1 MRQSHCEVGF
11 CLALRGVISTD
22 FLTEG
27 GKTMRI
33 RDMMTKNPITV
44 DGETLVL
51 DAQKIMKEN
60 NIRRLPVV
68 DKGKLVGMITK
79 HDLLEASPSPATSL
93 SVHELN
99 YLLSKMKVKEIMK
112 KNPAT
117 LTPDTPFEE
126 ALRIGQEKKIGSFPI
141 VDKGKLV
148 GIATE
153 SDIVRFMTRALG
165 IREEGSRIT
174 IEGLGGK
181 LTDLAK
187 IISIVSQHQT
197 IILSMISLPRP
208 EKKDWMIVLRLKTS
222 DPDPIVKDFKKAG
235 YNVTYSSWF
244 RCETGQATAQA

>member
-1 MRQSHCEVGF
+1 
-11 CLALRGVISTD
+11 
-22 FLTEG
+22 
-27 GKTMRI
+27 
-33 RDMMTKNPITV
+33 MMTKNPITV
-44 DGETLVL
+44 DSETLVI

-60 NIRRLPVV
+60 SIRRLPVV
-68 DKGKLVGMITK
+68 DKGKLLGIITK

-112 KNPAT
+112 KNPVT

-126 ALRIGQEKKIGSFPI
+126 ALKIGQDKKIGSFP
-141 VDKGKLV
+141 VVENGKLV

-153 SDIVRFMTRALG
+153 SDIVRFLARALG

-181 LTDLAK
+181 LTDLEK
-187 IISIVSQHQT
+187 IISIVNQHNT
-197 IILSMISLPRP
+197 VVLSMISLPRS

-222 DPDPIVKDFKKAG
+222 SPDPIVRDFKKAG
-235 YNVTYSSWF
+235 FNVTYSAWF
-244 RCETGQATAQA
+244 RCETGSA